1 MTQEL
6 NQELARWL
14 KSEAEGKTQE
24 ADLAFRSVFRRLPVP
39 EVPAGFSRRVLLGVG
54 LPTRSRRDLFS
65 LPAWRWAFA
74 ALFAGVG
81 ILVGLLP
88 VAASGLGLTI
98 RTGQVIDLFQAG
110 LKTLVQVLA
119 GGAGWLE
126 EWLALPGLTMEAA
139 SSPVFLACF
148 FVMTLISLVVLRWV
162 TDLTLRGTGVAYV
175 DAT

>member
-14 KSEAEGKTQE
+14 KSEAERDLQE
-24 ADLAFRSVFRRLPVP
+24 ADLAFRSAFLHLPVP
-39 EVPAGFSRRVLLGVG
+39 AVPAGFSRRVLSEVG
-54 LPTRSRRDLFS
+54 LPVRSRRDLFS
-65 LPAWRWAFA
+65 QPAWKWAFA

-98 RTGQVIDLFQAG
+98 RTGQVINLFQAG
-110 LKTLVQVLA
+110 LSAFVQVLA
-119 GGAGWLE
+119 GGAGWLK
-126 EWLALPGLTMEAA
+126 EWLALPGMTIDAA
-139 SSPVFLACF
+139 SSPVFLAIF
-148 FVMTLISLVVLRWV
+148 FVLTLVSLVVLRWV